1 VVAAKRPTIR
11 DVAEAAG
18 VSKSLAAM
26 VFSAEG
32 GVSADR
38 REKVLDAAK
47 KLGYTPNQWAR
58 SLRSGAGSFVGIL
71 LNDLHNP
78 LLIEIADLTRKILL
92 DKGQQSLI
100 SAAVITEKNGK
111 RIVDPASIHSLLDL
125 KPKALVIVGGLPDLK
140 PFRQIPE
147 TIPVIVASSQ
157 ASSLPNATIV
167 RADDEQALRLL
178 VAHLIELGHQNIGY
192 VGPVDSENSIAR
204 RDAYVASMKLFG
216 LEKFTVTQVADRFED
231 RGYAAAKLLLQGSNP
246 PTAIIGFNDNIAF
259 GIQSAVQEL
268 VSAGRPPVAVTGFDN
283 TFVSA
288 LSLVSLT
295 SIEQE
300 KEAIAMKIAEILT
313 EPQGSEGYRGQEFK
327 LMPRLIARRSTF
339 RL

>member
-1 VVAAKRPTIR
+1 MVAGKRPTIR

-32 GVSADR
+32 GVSVDR
-38 REKVLDAAK
+38 REKVLEAAK

-167 RADDEQALRLL
+167 RADDEQALLLL
-178 VAHLIELGHQNIGY
+178 VAHLTELGHRNIAY
-192 VGPVDSENSIAR
+192 VGPVDSENSVAR
-204 RDAYVASMKLFG
+204 RDAYAASMKSFG
-216 LEKFTVTQVADRFED
+216 LEEFTVTQVADRFED

-259 GIQSAVQEL
+259 GVQSAVQEL
-268 VSAGRPPVAVTGFDN
+268 VTAGRPAVAVTGFDN

-313 EPQGSEGYRGQEFK
+313 EPHSSEDHRGQEFK
-327 LMPRLIARRSTF
+327 LMPRLIARGST
-339 RL
+339 LHL